1 MKRSN
6 LFITVAGVSF
16 AFCVTSIAYADT
28 PFLRQEQLQEQKIQ
42 HAISASRSTAQL
54 TKPIAFEQA
63 VEVDPSI
70 QDLSSTAFF
79 VREIVVDDNLE
90 EFSFL
95 EDMTA
100 SYTNQEITL
109 AEAAKLLAAMNQKLS
124 DKGYVTSRVVI
135 PEQNVASG
143 LFHLKLL
150 AGRMGRVVYAEGCK
164 AVTWRNAFPIH
175 EGDLLNVYLLE
186 QGVEQM
192 RKVASQD
199 VSMQILPANAAGVS
213 DV

>member
-6 LFITVAGVSF
+6 LFITATGISF

-28 PFLRQEQLQEQKIQ
+28 PFFRQEQLQEQKIQ

-54 TKPIAFEQA
+54 TKPIAFEKA

-90 EFSFL
+90 KFSFL

-100 SYTNQEITL
+100 ST
-109 AEAAKLLAAMNQKLS
+109 
-124 DKGYVTSRVVI
+124 D
-135 PEQNVASG
+135 
-143 LFHLKLL
+143 
-150 AGRMGRVVYAEGCK
+150 
-164 AVTWRNAFPIH
+164 RNF
-175 EGDLLNVYLLE
+175 
-186 QGVEQM
+186 
-192 RKVASQD
+192 
-199 VSMQILPANAAGVS
+199 
-213 DV
+213 